1 MISRYL
7 EPDRP
12 VSLYI
17 HIPFCTTKCGYCA
30 FYSLP
35 QNACRDDDM
44 SRFLDVLSRQL
55 EALVEDIGRPFHTV
69 YIGGGNPGLIG
80 ASRIDSLL
88 TTAFRYGRPVECSME
103 INPETLDESLS
114 LLLGKVDRFSV
125 GIQSFDGR
133 HLRTLGRNADTAAC
147 TKALDLLTDFRN
159 EAGTLFNADLM
170 TNIPRQSLD
179 DALGDIDTLVSWQP
193 DHISL
198 YSLTFE
204 EGTRLIEQEVPAGE
218 DEEADML
225 NALWSHLDGLGY
237 EQYEVSAFARD
248 GHYCAH
254 NLVYWNLGQYIGL
267 GPGAES
273 SVGYS
278 SIVSSRESESLDGYL
293 SDPSFSSVR
302 LSREEAVE
310 EYLMTCLRTRW
321 GLDKEKFSRRF
332 SSSFDDLFSSAVSTL
347 EPEWYN
353 DGPDRFRLTRDGIM
367 VLNRILLALFLD
379 L

>member
-1 MISRYL
+1 MIIRYL

-55 EALVEDIGRPFHTV
+55 EALVEDLGRPFHTV

-103 INPETLDESLS
+103 INPETLDESFS

-321 GLDKEKFSRRF
+321 GLDKEEFSRRF

>member
-1 MISRYL
+1 M
-7 EPDRP
+7 
-12 VSLYI
+12 
-17 HIPFCTTKCGYCA
+17 T
-30 FYSLP
+30 
-35 QNACRDDDM
+35 
-44 SRFLDVLSRQL
+44 RFVDCLSRQL
-55 EALVEDIGRPFHTV
+55 EALVEDIRIPFHTV
-69 YIGGGNPGLIG
+69 YVGGGNPGLVG
-80 ASRIDSLL
+80 ADAIRGLL
-88 TTAFRYGRPVECSME
+88 STAFRYGRPVECSME
-103 INPETLDESLS
+103 INPETLDESFSS
-114 LLLGKVDRFSV
+114 LLDLVDRFSV
-125 GIQSFDGR
+125 GIQSFDER

-321 GLDKEKFSRRF
+321 GLDKEEFSRRF

>member
-55 EALVEDIGRPFHTV
+55 EALVEDLGRPFHTV

-103 INPETLDESLS
+103 INPETLDESFS

-133 HLRTLGRNADTAAC
+133 HLRALGRNADTAAC

-321 GLDKEKFSRRF
+321 GLDKEEFSRRF

>member
-55 EALVEDIGRPFHTV
+55 EALVENLGRPFHTV

-80 ASRIDSLL
+80 ASRIASLL

-103 INPETLDESLS
+103 INPETLDESFA
-114 LLLGKVDRFSV
+114 LLLGKVNRFSV

-133 HLRTLGRNADTAAC
+133 HLGTLGRNADTAAC
-147 TKALDLLTDFRN
+147 RKALDLLVDFRN

-170 TNIPRQSLD
+170 TNIPRQSLE

-204 EGTRLIEQEVPAGE
+204 EGTRLMEQEVPAGE

-278 SIVSSRESESLDGYL
+278 SMVSSRESESLDGYL
-293 SDPSFSSVR
+293 SDPSFRSVR
-302 LSREEAVE
+302 LSRQEAVE

-321 GLDKEKFSRRF
+321 GLDKEEFSTRF
-332 SSSFDDLFSSAVSTL
+332 SSSFDDMFSSAVSTL
-347 EPEWYN
+347 EPEWYH
-353 DGPDRFRLTRDGIM
+353 DGPDRFSLTRDGIM

>member
-55 EALVEDIGRPFHTV
+55 EALVEDLGRPFHTV

-103 INPETLDESLS
+103 INPETLDESFS

-321 GLDKEKFSRRF
+321 GLDKEEFSRRF

>member
-1 MISRYL
+1 
-7 EPDRP
+7 
-12 VSLYI
+12 
-17 HIPFCTTKCGYCA
+17 
-30 FYSLP
+30 
-35 QNACRDDDM
+35 M

-103 INPETLDESLS
+103 INPETLDESFS

-204 EGTRLIEQEVPAGE
+204 EGTRLIEQEVLAGE

-353 DGPDRFRLTRDGIM
+353 DGPDRFWLTRDGIM

>member
-55 EALVEDIGRPFHTV
+55 EALVEDLGRPFHTV

-103 INPETLDESLS
+103 INPETLDESFS

-321 GLDKEKFSRRF
+321 GLDKEEFSRRF

-353 DGPDRFRLTRDGIM
+353 DGPDRFWLTRDGIM

>member
-17 HIPFCTTKCGYCA
+17 HIPFCATKCGYCA

-55 EALVEDIGRPFHTV
+55 EALVEDLGRPFHTV

-103 INPETLDESLS
+103 INPETLDESFA

-147 TKALDLLTDFRN
+147 TKALDFLTDFRN

-204 EGTRLIEQEVPAGE
+204 EGTRLMEQEVPAGE

-278 SIVSSRESESLDGYL
+278 SMVSSRESESLDGYL
-293 SDPSFSSVR
+293 SDPSFRSVR
-302 LSREEAVE
+302 LSRQEAVE

-321 GLDKEKFSRRF
+321 GLDKEEFSRRF

-347 EPEWYN
+347 EPEWYH
-353 DGPDRFRLTRDGIM
+353 DGADRFRLTRDGIM

>member
-55 EALVEDIGRPFHTV
+55 EALVEDLGRPFHTV

-103 INPETLDESLS
+103 INPETLDESFS

-248 GHYCAH
+248 GHFCAH

-321 GLDKEKFSRRF
+321 GLDKEEFSRRF

-347 EPEWYN
+347 EPEWYH
-353 DGPDRFRLTRDGIM
+353 DGPDRFWLTRDGIM

>member
-55 EALVEDIGRPFHTV
+55 EALVEDLGRPFHTV

-103 INPETLDESLS
+103 INPETLDESFA

-147 TKALDLLTDFRN
+147 TKALDLLADFRN

-170 TNIPRQSLD
+170 TNIPRQSLE

-293 SDPSFSSVR
+293 SDPSFRSVL
-302 LSREEAVE
+302 LSRQEAVE

-321 GLDKEKFSRRF
+321 GLDKEEFFRRF

-347 EPEWYN
+347 EPEWYH

>member
-55 EALVEDIGRPFHTV
+55 EALVEDLGRPFHTV

-103 INPETLDESLS
+103 INPETLDESFS

-321 GLDKEKFSRRF
+321 GLDKEEFSRRF

-347 EPEWYN
+347 EPEWYH
-353 DGPDRFRLTRDGIM
+353 DGPDRFWLTRDGIM